1 MSSPP
6 VEALVASVPQSLSNV
21 RAASELAARL
31 TKAVQRERPA
41 VALVRA
47 AQSATARLL
56 AFVARHQTND
66 DTAVDYSRRAA
77 AALESVL
84 REQPFDSLE
93 PAVMEAYADTCEML
107 SDKDGLHA
115 DAGHLQRTIAAEQ
128 ALLKHSS
135 AFALSEW
142 SLYVDTL
149 VRYADCLQR
158 PAFATHPQARATA
171 RRSAAQAAALATA
184 TLEHHV
190 GPRALRC
197 ALGEDLA
204 FGAVACLSAHL
215 GTAHPGSPAA
225 PLLESLLGDVGEGSS
240 LAASSSL
247 SSSAAGDSV
256 ASRSSRRR
264 SSGHRSRKRLLAQ
277 DAALESSGVTDPA
290 DAVMASRLLRGAAT
304 ALQLLGEAGGTSADI
319 SSEARRLAD
328 WFRGGSGAG
337 ASYSASQEAVDA
349 AASAEARGS
358 FWRLAIAFSALSAK
372 LALAGSNS
380 AIAAANLATEGAAR
394 AAADEAT
401 LLRSPGAAKAMP
413 ASCLLDATWPVL
425 GLDAATVH
433 AAPHSAAMGSSTHTV
448 SAVGAFSAGLS
459 SCGSSVS
466 SGSASPGRGAA
477 LEDEQ
482 LPASALDILRDSAV
496 SHNQW
501 SSATAAAALGAL
513 RHVACVR
520 SAARQGCAPGD
531 AWDSARLSALA
542 ALAALDEEAAA
553 CQRRCRAAIAAEK
566 RQSEAVSETV
576 AGAAR
581 VQPPSLP
588 PSATSAAPT
597 RASSG
602 MRSLSEGSMPLRD
615 GAAPEAAAATGTTA
629 ADSAAAAATGG
640 TCDDESAAAAPLG
653 RHRSCLSTASFH
665 CGSATS
671 VASSSSRATR
681 LRRVRFSVETLEEV
695 ASHEA
700 PGAAVVP
707 SWHARLRRGLNQAV
721 LEAETGR
728 AAARA
733 AGLKSLALSMAPPA
747 AAILHAPA

>member
-184 TLEHHV
+184 TLEHH
-190 GPRALRC
+190 
-197 ALGEDLA
+197 
-204 FGAVACLSAHL
+204 
-215 GTAHPGSPAA
+215 
-225 PLLESLLGDVGEGSS
+225 
-240 LAASSSL
+240 
-247 SSSAAGDSV
+247 
-256 ASRSSRRR
+256 
-264 SSGHRSRKRLLAQ
+264 

-433 AAPHSAAMGSSTHTV
+433 AAPHSAAIGSSTHTV

>member
-149 VRYADCLQR
+149 
-158 PAFATHPQARATA
+158 
-171 RRSAAQAAALATA
+171 
-184 TLEHHV
+184 
-190 GPRALRC
+190 
-197 ALGEDLA
+197 
-204 FGAVACLSAHL
+204 
-215 GTAHPGSPAA
+215 
-225 PLLESLLGDVGEGSS
+225 
-240 LAASSSL
+240 
-247 SSSAAGDSV
+247 
-256 ASRSSRRR
+256 
-264 SSGHRSRKRLLAQ
+264 

-433 AAPHSAAMGSSTHTV
+433 AAPHSAAIGSSTHTV

-466 SGSASPGRGAA
+466 SGSA
-477 LEDEQ
+477 
-482 LPASALDILRDSAV
+482 
-496 SHNQW
+496 
-501 SSATAAAALGAL
+501 
-513 RHVACVR
+513 
-520 SAARQGCAPGD
+520 
-531 AWDSARLSALA
+531 
-542 ALAALDEEAAA
+542 
-553 CQRRCRAAIAAEK
+553 
-566 RQSEAVSETV
+566 
-576 AGAAR
+576 
-581 VQPPSLP
+581 
-588 PSATSAAPT
+588 
-597 RASSG
+597 
-602 MRSLSEGSMPLRD
+602 D